1 MFPPPG
7 SAFPGMPPPF
17 GVPPF
22 GAPPFGAAPF
32 GMPPFGMMP
41 FGGPMSFPNF
51 DENKYYYSE
60 VGWKKNLIRNVN
72 DDMWQQQI
80 NLSI

>member
-1 MFPPPG
+1 MFPPGGP
-7 SAFPGMPPPF
+7 FPGMPPPF

-22 GAPPFGAAPF
+22 GGPPFGAAPF

-41 FGGPMSFPNF
+41 FPGGTMPHFLSF

-60 VGWKKNLIRNVN
+60 VRTNRLFFNFFYFEY
-72 DDMWQQQI
+72 
-80 NLSI
+80 